1 MTYECLKD
9 YGFTAREIALV
20 EKYAKGEGI
29 VPRAMA
35 NATRTA
41 NKNPSRPD
49 NTARPIRFWETEML
63 ALDIRKGLL
72 DLKQLIKKYNGGRS

>member
-1 MTYECLKD
+1 MNYNFLKD
-9 YGFTAREIALV
+9 YGFTATEIALA

-41 NKNPSRPD
+41 NKNPSRSD
-49 NTARPIRFWETEML
+49 TARPNRFWETEML